1 MFSLLFVLFLFSF
14 LSSLLPQFSFS
25 FLSFSYLLPCWACDN
40 GGLVK
45 SFVLAFVVV
54 VKRIFFRL
62 LLYYS
67 AVHCE
72 KDFFRLLLYYLVA
85 RVNKFWSRM
94 ISKSIIDDSNKFWSH
109 MIIKVLLFLIVI
121 VTIHSSPSLPLTTSL
136 LLSLYN
142 FLHYHRYYFIILLS
156 LPWSL
161 PLWIVSIN
169 FVMQSSS
176 RGRGRNDI
184 MTSLHLSCCMHDGTL
199 ESYHL

>member
-1 MFSLLFVLFLFSF
+1 MAASLKVLFL
-14 LSSLLPQFSFS
+14 LLLWLWKGFF
-25 FLSFSYLLPCWACDN
+25 
-40 GGLVK
+40 
-45 SFVLAFVVV
+45 
-54 VKRIFFRL
+54 FFRL

-85 RVNKFWSRM
+85 RVNKFWSRI

>member
-1 MFSLLFVLFLFSF
+1 MAASLKVLFL
-14 LSSLLPQFSFS
+14 LLLWLWKGF
-25 FLSFSYLLPCWACDN
+25 
-40 GGLVK
+40 
-45 SFVLAFVVV
+45 
-54 VKRIFFRL
+54 FFRL
-62 LLYYS
+62 LSYYS

-176 RGRGRNDI
+176 WGRGRNDI